1 MREARWREPWR
12 ARCASRLGHQYFYE
26 RATSIGDVVD
36 GSIVPEWSARSVW
49 WCNRL
54 GTGQRSASDPRPSH
68 QSETKQHVVRPYTI
82 SVQSFTPSHLGSTW
96 SNVAIGPKVSG
107 QATAVDKSG
116 RVLAFGGLTDGA
128 GSPCTSDVWAYKSST
143 WSKLDATGGPGPRMY
158 AASAIL
164 ENALYCF
171 GGWDPEAPGTGGTFK
186 DEAWKLDLATND
198 WSMLEPLPC
207 GAVSRHTACT
217 VGDKVIVHTFRG
229 VTVYDKDGMREQP
242 TTGDSPDGLSMCTAT
257 ALGDDA
263 MLPSLARPSSRAC
276 RPTRTSSTR
285 PHGRGR
291 SSKYGRGG
299 RAVRKRPRPPRPLT
313 ARRAS
318 SLAAPA
324 SAAAATRAVR
334 PDGL

>member
-1 MREARWREPWR
+1 MWFA
-12 ARCASRLGHQYFYE
+12 L
-26 RATSIGDVVD
+26 
-36 GSIVPEWSARSVW
+36 
-49 WCNRL
+49 
-54 GTGQRSASDPRPSH
+54 
-68 QSETKQHVVRPYTI
+68 YTI

-164 ENALYCF
+164 DNALYCF

-207 GAVSRHTACT
+207 GAELGACRHTVADGSRCSAKNPP
-217 VGDKVIVHTFRG
+217 KVRRRLRARLRA
-229 VTVYDKDGMREQP
+229 KDRHRN
-242 TTGDSPDGLSMCTAT
+242 LSD
-257 ALGDDA
+257 AL
-263 MLPSLARPSSRAC
+263 
-276 RPTRTSSTR
+276 
-285 PHGRGR
+285 
-291 SSKYGRGG
+291 
-299 RAVRKRPRPPRPLT
+299 
-313 ARRAS
+313 S
-318 SLAAPA
+318 SLHGLDGRPA
-324 SAAAATRAVR
+324 GRLACHGSCRC
-334 PDGL
+334 GC

>member
-1 MREARWREPWR
+1 MWFA
-12 ARCASRLGHQYFYE
+12 L
-26 RATSIGDVVD
+26 
-36 GSIVPEWSARSVW
+36 
-49 WCNRL
+49 
-54 GTGQRSASDPRPSH
+54 
-68 QSETKQHVVRPYTI
+68 YTI

-107 QATAVDKSG
+107 QATAVDQTG

-164 ENALYCF
+164 DNSLYCF

-263 MLPSLARPSSRAC
+263 MLLIFGSTKQQGMSSDAYVLDTTSWAWKKLKNTGEEGVPSA
-276 RPTRTSSTR
+276 
-285 PHGRGR
+285 
-291 SSKYGRGG
+291 
-299 RAVRKRPRPPRPLT
+299 
-313 ARRAS
+313 RAS
-318 SLAAPA
+318 SAAAPIDGTSCLVFGGAGLGGGGYEGGAGLTAFDETWKLTVNGDDAIWEKLVIDGPPKPRVAA
-324 SAAAATRAVR
+324 SLSALPGSNGEFLLHGGWTPSTKETYDESAMLKLA
-334 PDGL
+334 